1 MLHIVHLI
9 RNRRA
14 GRPTPAA
21 LPLAAVS
28 AMGLL
33 AGLALLLGR

>member
-9 RNRRA
+9 QNRRA

-21 LPLAAVS
+21 LPLAVLS
-28 AMGLL
+28 ALGLL
-33 AGLALLLGR
+33 AGMALLLGR